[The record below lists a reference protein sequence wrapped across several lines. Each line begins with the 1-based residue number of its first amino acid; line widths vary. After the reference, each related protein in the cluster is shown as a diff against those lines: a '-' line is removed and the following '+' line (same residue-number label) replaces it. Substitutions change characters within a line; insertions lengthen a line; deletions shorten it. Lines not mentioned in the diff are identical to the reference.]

1 MAQSALIAADGK
13 LGVGL
18 GHISRCRALQAELE
32 SLEFEAKLVDTQ
44 ELEENLNQT
53 LWDLIAIDSYVLP
66 LEAYEKVVRCA
77 KTCLFF

>member
-32 SLEFEAKLVDTQ
+32 SLGFEAKLVDTQ

-77 KTCLFF
+77 KTC

>member
-32 SLEFEAKLVDTQ
+32 SLGFEAKLVDTQ
-44 ELEENLNQT
+44 ELEEFKSNFMGFNR
-53 LWDLIAIDSYVLP
+53 DRFVCIAPRGL
-66 LEAYEKVVRCA
+66 
-77 KTCLFF
+77 